1 MKELYWINQNKV
13 GVVSLMENHVKLD
26 TGKKAC
32 FMEIH
37 MSSSGQIILQKMDV
51 KKLMDG
57 LKMGN
62 TQERKIIK
70 ISSTMKI
77 IPSGGIKRITSLNCI
92 KSYTLII
99 LSFSIWKKDLHLKIT
114 NISVTLNNAL
124 LIPSL
129 NQRIWKKPKMK
140 FIIKYLSI
148 SK

>member
-1 MKELYWINQNKV
+1 
-13 GVVSLMENHVKLD
+13 MENHVKLD

-99 LSFSIWKKDLHLKIT
+99 LSFSI
-114 NISVTLNNAL
+114 
-124 LIPSL
+124 
-129 NQRIWKKPKMK
+129 
-140 FIIKYLSI
+140 
-148 SK
+148 